1 MSEGIALLTQG
12 YYSEAV
18 TYFQQEI
25 TENPNA
31 PEYYFHL
38 GTALALSSQIQ
49 EAVPAFQQALELNP
63 EYAEAYS
70 NLGVLLSL
78 QGQFDEAIAC
88 YRHAVRLQ
96 PNLPEIH
103 NNLGF
108 LLKEQGKLDEAVS
121 SFRQALTLNP
131 NYLEALNNLG
141 LVLTSLDEPDEAI
154 TLLRQALKLKPDY
167 IDALNHLGLALKAKG
182 ELEEAAVC
190 LKQAIEFAPAE
201 AIAYNHLGTV
211 YKDQG
216 NFEEAGACYRQAI
229 EIDPNYADAYRNLGL
244 ILTRQNELKE
254 AIECLETAL
263 RLQPE
268 FPEALN
274 NLGIICKR
282 QQKWLEAVSYFQQ
295 AIHLRPNYALAHKN
309 LADIFIL
316 SSRID
321 EAIASYQKA
330 LNSGLK
336 DQDAW
341 VSLCYL
347 LSQQSR
353 IEEGLFWC
361 QRGLEQYPK
370 SAVLHSTQGTLYNRI
385 SNIDKA
391 VESLRVAVEL
401 DPENHENYYELGGT
415 LIVQGRVAEGRDIL
429 QQGYSMIRDPNFRV
443 RQGLSLPVI
452 LTDCEEIDLERNRLL
467 QELQALD
474 AEGIK
479 LRQPV
484 AVASCANFYLTY
496 HGRNDRQLQEAIARF
511 YLNNYPG
518 LDWVAPHCRGNR
530 LPRQRIRLGVCSQF
544 LREHTMGK
552 LYGGILGQLPHDLF
566 EIVLL
571 RLDKSK
577 DGISIK
583 IDSYADSVITLDGD
597 LVKARLQIAEQELDL
612 LFYTD
617 IGMAPLSY
625 FLAFAR
631 LAPVQ
636 CMTWGHPS
644 TTGIPNMDYFLSAT
658 VFDEENAQEHYS
670 ERLIRLKQ
678 PGIYYTRPTLP
689 APASRETFDLPKEGT
704 LYLCPQSSFKFHPE
718 FDQITGD
725 LLRRDQKGWLVLLQ
739 GTSTYWDELLRQ
751 RFAQTIP
758 DVVDR
763 IHFLRRLNYEEYLQ
777 LLMLGDVMLDPIHFG
792 GGNTSLEAFAT
803 GLPIVTLPGEF
814 LRSRLTYGFYQQ
826 MGLLD
831 CVVGDAKSY
840 VEVAYR
846 LAHEPK
852 WRRHIHQEIQA
863 RNSVLYEN
871 KSAISEIARFFQ
883 LAITAYDCNQTI
895 RTWR

>member
-1 MSEGIALLTQG
+1 MSEGIALLSQG
-12 YYSEAV
+12 HYSEAV

-25 TENPNA
+25 TENPNT

-78 QGQFDEAIAC
+78 QGRLDEAIIC

-131 NYLEALNNLG
+131 YYLEALNNLG
-141 LVLTSLDEPDEAI
+141 LVLTSLEELDEAI
-154 TLLRQALKLKPDY
+154 ILLRQALKLKPDY

-182 ELEEAAVC
+182 QLEEAAES
-190 LKQAIEFAPAE
+190 LKQAIEFAPQE
-201 AIAYNHLGTV
+201 PIAYNHLGTV

-216 NFEEAGACYRQAI
+216 NFEEAGAYYRRAI
-229 EIDPNYADAYRNLGL
+229 ELNPNYADAYRNLGL
-244 ILTRQNELKE
+244 ILTRQNELQE
-254 AIECLETAL
+254 ATKCLETAL
-263 RLQPE
+263 RLQPK

-282 QQKWLEAVSYFQQ
+282 QQRWQEAINYFQQ
-295 AIHLRPNYALAHKN
+295 AINLRPNYALAHKN
-309 LADIFIL
+309 LADIFML
-316 SSRID
+316 TLRYS
-321 EAIASYQKA
+321 EAITSYQNA

-341 VSLCYL
+341 NSLCYL
-347 LSQQSR
+347 FSQQSR
-353 IEEGLFWC
+353 LEEGLSWC

-370 SAVLHSTQGTLYNRI
+370 SAVLHNIQGALYNRI
-385 SNIDKA
+385 SKVDKA
-391 VESLRVAVEL
+391 AESLRVALEL
-401 DPENHENYYELGGT
+401 DPENPENYYELGGT

-429 QQGYSMIRDPNFRV
+429 QQGSSKLRDPNFRV
-443 RQGLSLPVI
+443 RRGLSLPVI
-452 LTDCEEIDLERNRLL
+452 LTNCKEIDLERNRLL

-474 AEGIK
+474 AEGVK
-479 LRQPV
+479 LTQPV
-484 AVASCANFYLTY
+484 GVASTANFYLTY

-511 YLNNYPG
+511 YLNNCSG

-530 LPRQRIRLGVCSQF
+530 KPRQRIRIGVCSQF

-552 LYGGILGQLPHDLF
+552 LYGEILGQLPHDLF

-571 RLDKSK
+571 RLAKSK
-577 DGISIK
+577 DARSVK
-583 IDSYADSVITLDGD
+583 IDSYADSIIILEGD
-597 LVKARLQIAEQELDL
+597 LVKAREQIAEQELDI

-636 CMTWGHPS
+636 CMTWGHPD

-658 VFDEENAQEHYS
+658 VFDQENAQEHYS

-689 APASRETFDLPKEGT
+689 APASRETFNLPGVGT

-718 FDQITGD
+718 FDQIIGD
-725 LLRRDQKGWLVLLQ
+725 LLRRDQKGWLVLIQ
-739 GTSTYWDELLRQ
+739 GASSYWDELLQQ
-751 RFAQTIP
+751 RWTKTIP
-758 DVVDR
+758 DVVDQ
-763 IHFLRRLNYEEYLQ
+763 IHFLRHLSYEEYLQ

-831 CVVGDAKSY
+831 CVVWDAQSY

-846 LAHEPK
+846 IAHDPE
-852 WRRHIHQEIQA
+852 WRRHIQQEIQA

-883 LAITAYDCNQTI
+883 MAITAYDCRQTI